1 MYGNTNC
8 GKRVP
13 NSFGGGIQEYGLC
26 GWKSRGGVLNTG
38 IKCMDNFLLLMI
50 ISVFFILPLMVLII
64 LYSIIAKNLISN
76 DISMLRLRPTK
87 SELSHKARKKVV
99 MIIATVVIAHFS
111 CLLPF
116 RILTLWIVIAPDEHV
131 KGVSAERY
139 YNVLFF
145 SRIMLYL
152 NSAINPILYNLMSSK
167 FRKGFTRLCCWYCQC
182 TSAKMWCTR
191 QKQQTPLN
199 TTTTSSFLTHSVNS
213 RKSSSCY
220 RTTLSMDDVRI
231 RNGGPNACRWGNEGT
246 NDNATNDDVYHEK
259 RVTRQSSTPFL
270 GGGDTAE
277 LREAIVIKTS
287 TKHHQSTM
295 TKSNEDDTKG
305 FCTQRYEILYLNN
318 TTFIPSSPILSIA
331 TYTNETN
338 VDGSEFA
345 VCITAAD
352 KLWPASFFVGSIVLF
367 FVIPF
372 LILVVLYSVIA
383 RHLMNNPGLISYG
396 HRHVLKYRK
405 QVILML
411 SAVIFS
417 FFVCLSPFRA
427 LTLWIIVVPPEAIM
441 SLGFEAY
448 YNLLYFCRIMLYL
461 NSAIN
466 PVLYNLMSSKFRQ
479 GFFSL
484 LRCHRL
490 VGSKLLTGTRKGT
503 FHTTSTNL
511 STSNSGDKHRRQ
523 QTEKESAAG
532 GASGVAVGAKVAAL
546 ANFDGKTQSNY
557 GQTEIDVDLFRSAG
571 PPPNAVTTNT
581 TTNSQAKQQPQPRV
595 ESLGGGQVDSTS
607 NLLSIHHHESR
618 VKFKDGP
625 QNKDSSHDVVE
636 REKETLIPQCNGID
650 DAHLQFDFEALP
662 RLKKESFV

>member
-1 MYGNTNC
+1 MGTSTTSPAQYLQESFLEVFRIIRSIDVIT
-8 GKRVP
+8 VP
-13 NSFGGGIQEYGLC
+13 NVIKYFAGIFRTVNITSSIRAFNQPSSFLRKFLRPSER
-26 GWKSRGGVLNTG
+26 KSDGFIHFPAQQVQVHSVEIIHSEAPHGFSTYNETTAVENTTLARLFNSS
-38 IKCMDNFLLLMI
+38 IHSAVVTDNLTHNATDYFGQPQI
-50 ISVFFILPLMVLII
+50 PAYIRTTAMVLCI
-64 LYSIIAKNLISN
+64 LILC
-76 DISMLRLRPTK
+76 LG
-87 SELSHKARKKVV
+87 
-99 MIIATVVIAHFS
+99 VIGNIMV
-111 CLLPF
+111 P
-116 RILTLWIVIAPDEHV
+116 IVILKTKDMRNSTNIFLTNLSIADLLVLLVCTPTVLVEVNTPPETWVLGQEMCKAVPFVELTVAHASV
-131 KGVSAERY
+131 LTILAISFERY
-139 YNVLFF
+139 YAICEPLKAGYVCTKARAILICITAWIVAALF
-145 SRIMLYL
+145 
-152 NSAINPILYNLMSSK
+152 
-167 FRKGFTRLCCWYCQC
+167 T
-182 TSAKMWCTR
+182 
-191 QKQQTPLN
+191 
-199 TTTTSSFLTHSVNS
+199 
-213 RKSSSCY
+213 
-220 RTTLSMDDVRI
+220 
-231 RNGGPNACRWGNEGT
+231 
-246 NDNATNDDVYHEK
+246 
-259 RVTRQSSTPFL
+259 
-270 GGGDTAE
+270 
-277 LREAIVIKTS
+277 
-287 TKHHQSTM
+287 
-295 TKSNEDDTKG
+295 
-305 FCTQRYEILYLNN
+305 
-318 TTFIPSSPILSIA
+318 SPILSIA

-581 TTNSQAKQQPQPRV
+581 TTNSQAKQPQPRV